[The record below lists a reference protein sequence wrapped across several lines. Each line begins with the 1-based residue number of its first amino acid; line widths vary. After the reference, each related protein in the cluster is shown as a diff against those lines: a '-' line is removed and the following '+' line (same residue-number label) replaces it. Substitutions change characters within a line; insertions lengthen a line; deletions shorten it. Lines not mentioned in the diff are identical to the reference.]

1 MLEQYFEIKRQ
12 VPDAILF
19 YRLGD
24 FYEMFYEDAERA
36 APLLD
41 LVLTARN
48 RGYAA
53 EAPMCGVPYHAA
65 EGYIAK
71 LIKHGLRVAI
81 CDQVEDPTAAKGLV
95 RREIVRIVTPGTAT
109 EANIVER
116 ETCYL
121 VSLVPSDT
129 HLGAAYLDVST
140 GDFFVTS
147 YRDAEDPRLTDDVA
161 RFAPREAIFP
171 HDGNGFASHASQLG
185 LAATPVEP
193 SMFDPAGSHDYLT
206 KHFGTQSLRGFGL
219 EDDDVRVGAAGGALR
234 YASASHKRTLEHV
247 QTLRVDNDADY
258 LQLDAA
264 TLANLEIVES
274 RDASRPRATLWSV
287 VNATRSAMGAR
298 TLRRWITRPLKSPEG
313 IFERHDAVDELTRSR
328 AIAEVMSQHLA
339 RIADLERLAS
349 RITLRSAGPRECLAL
364 ADSLHAV
371 EALREAMKPLQGP
384 LLVQLRDHLCHP
396 ERSEGPGPVGVAG
409 IVPPAAPRSLADGS
423 NDIEDVIALTAAR
436 EERNP
441 RRRLGR
447 LTQPAGPARDDMLAA
462 IAALIEKTIDPD
474 TPTTIR
480 EGGAIRSGIDR
491 DLDDLRAIARDSK
504 TILMQIETRERERTG
519 INSLKIRF
527 NSVFGYYIEVSKAH
541 FAKVPSDYIRKQT
554 LVNAERF
561 ITPDLKELE
570 EKIVGAE
577 EKSIA
582 IELRLYDALLG
593 SIASVSPAILATARS
608 VGDVDA
614 VASLASVA
622 VRHRY
627 VRAAISDDAEICIED
642 GRHPVIE
649 QLTTE
654 RFIPNNTDIV
664 RDRNGIQIITG
675 PNMGGK
681 STYLRQVALI
691 VLLNQAGSFVP
702 ASKARL
708 GICDRIFT
716 RVGASDQLARGEST
730 FMVEMHETANI
741 LNNAT
746 DRSLII
752 LDEVGRGTATFDG
765 LSLAWAI
772 IEYLHDNVERS
783 GITLFATHYHEV
795 TDLAKT
801 RSRVANFNVA
811 VKEWNDQIIFL
822 RKVVAGAA
830 DKSYGIQVAK
840 LAGIPKPIIDRAR
853 EILGTLERKERA
865 MVEETRMHTP
875 SRQLSLFDSREQ
887 DVLDAV
893 RALQIETM
901 SPLDAL
907 NALARLHESLK

>member
-1 MLEQYFEIKRQ
+1 MAPKLTPMLEQYFEIKRQ

-53 EAPMCGVPYHAA
+53 EAPMCGVPHHAVD
-65 EGYIAK
+65 GYVAK
-71 LIKHGLRVAI
+71 LVKLGHRVAI
-81 CDQVEDPTAAKGLV
+81 CEQVEDPAAAKGIV

-121 VSLVPSDT
+121 VSLVPSGES
-129 HLGAAYLDVST
+129 LGAAYLDVST

-147 YRDAEDPRLTDDVA
+147 YRDVDDPRLNDDVA

-171 HDGNGFASHASQLG
+171 NDTNGFAGHVAQLG
-185 LAATPVEP
+185 VAATPVEA
-193 SMFDPAGSHDYLT
+193 SMFDASGSRDYLT

-219 EDDDVRVGAAGGALR
+219 EDGDRRIGAAGGALR

-247 QTLRVDNDADY
+247 QALRVDNDADF

-264 TLANLEIVES
+264 TLENLEIVES
-274 RDASRPRATLWSV
+274 RDATRPRATLWSV
-287 VNATRSAMGAR
+287 VNATKSAMGAR
-298 TLRRWITRPLKSPEG
+298 TLRRWVMRPLKSREA

-328 AIAEVMSQHLA
+328 AIGESMSQRLA

-349 RITLRSAGPRECLAL
+349 RITLRSAGPRECLTL

-371 EALREAMKPLQGP
+371 EELRVAMKPLQGP
-384 LLVQLRDHLCHP
+384 LL
-396 ERSEGPGPVGVAG
+396 
-409 IVPPAAPRSLADGS
+409 
-423 NDIEDVIALTAAR
+423 N
-436 EERNP
+436 
-441 RRRLGR
+441 R
-447 LTQPAGPARDDMLAA
+447 LTDALCGERYAPTPVRTGEAA
-462 IAALIEKTIDPD
+462 VLRGIIDLIEKTIDDGSPAS
-474 TPTTIR
+474 IR
-480 EGGAIRSGIDR
+480 DGGVIRAGIDHE
-491 DLDDLRAIARDSK
+491 LDELRAVARDSK
-504 TILMQIETRERERTG
+504 SILMQIEARERERTG
-519 INSLKIRF
+519 ITSLKIRF
-527 NSVFGYYIEVSKAH
+527 NSVFGYYIEVSKSNLS
-541 FAKVPSDYIRKQT
+541 KVPSDYIRKQT

-582 IELRLYDALLG
+582 IELRVYDALLG
-593 SIASVSPAILATARS
+593 EIARVSPAILATART

-614 VASLASVA
+614 IASLASVA
-622 VRHRY
+622 VRNRY
-627 VRAAISDDAEICIED
+627 VRATLAGDAIIHIED

-649 QLTTE
+649 QLAAE
-654 RFIPNNTDIV
+654 RFIPNTTDIV
-664 RDRNGIQIITG
+664 RDRNGIQVITG

-702 ASKARL
+702 ASSATL
-708 GICDRIFT
+708 GIFDRIFT

-772 IEYLHDNVERS
+772 IEYLHDDAERS

-801 RSRVANFNVA
+801 RARVANYNVA

-840 LAGIPKPIIDRAR
+840 LAGIPKAITDRAR

-865 MVEETRMHTP
+865 MVEETRTHTP

-893 RALQIETM
+893 RSMSIETM
-901 SPLDAL
+901 SPIDAL
-907 NALARLHESLK
+907 NALARLQQRLKE